1 MAKYIEGINRMAMN
15 TLISSSRT
23 SVAVSF
29 LRCGVKRPIKTL
41 QSASS
46 LQQININHHQPL
58 NNSTNIR
65 HTIHTSTALYKPT
78 SQKDLFTPSPFKR
91 SSIINVSDKFAIYRQ
106 LKEGPD
112 EVYGVRRYMLLPR
125 SSIDNDENEV
135 DDENYVPKNVIAS
148 LNANR
153 NVLFGAQ
160 LHINTASSTTNQ
172 EEESSTDT
180 NEDNDEYINKY
191 LAACGSLLDIAKEDA
206 SINGQQVQALA
217 TLNGL
222 CSWVNECLEKDGE
235 GSHTLMNLMHGTQP
249 NALKEQ
255 ENKLDDS
262 DKGTKL
268 PSGKR
273 SNQKIII
280 NNNNTEAST
289 LILKNESQRIQM
301 LEAIRAIST
310 GIPRPGH
317 NVVGAGT
324 YRDGMKGWVAL
335 SREYTQLATTT
346 NSDAVTLD
354 SSYVGRIGLEE
365 LALYKSRNGEV
376 TKIEHLAHTTPEYLK
391 EAGGAMARL
400 FFV

>member
-1 MAKYIEGINRMAMN
+1 M
-15 TLISSSRT
+15 
-23 SVAVSF
+23 
-29 LRCGVKRPIKTL
+29 
-41 QSASS
+41 
-46 LQQININHHQPL
+46 
-58 NNSTNIR
+58 
-65 HTIHTSTALYKPT
+65 
-78 SQKDLFTPSPFKR
+78 
-91 SSIINVSDKFAIYRQ
+91 
-106 LKEGPD
+106 
-112 EVYGVRRYMLLPR
+112 
-125 SSIDNDENEV
+125 
-135 DDENYVPKNVIAS
+135 
-148 LNANR
+148 NANR

-160 LHINTASSTTNQ
+160 LHLNTASSTTNQ
-172 EEESSTDT
+172 EEESSNTT
-180 NEDNDEYINKY
+180 KSEDDYINKY

-222 CSWVNECLEKDGE
+222 CSWVNECLEKDGQ

-249 NALKEQ
+249 NVLKEP

-262 DKGTKL
+262 EEGSKL

-317 NVVGAGT
+317 SVVGAGT

-346 NSDAVTLD
+346 NSDAAVALD
-354 SSYVGRIGLEE
+354 SSYVGRVGLEE

>member
-1 MAKYIEGINRMAMN
+1 
-15 TLISSSRT
+15 
-23 SVAVSF
+23 
-29 LRCGVKRPIKTL
+29 
-41 QSASS
+41 
-46 LQQININHHQPL
+46 
-58 NNSTNIR
+58 
-65 HTIHTSTALYKPT
+65 
-78 SQKDLFTPSPFKR
+78 
-91 SSIINVSDKFAIYRQ
+91 
-106 LKEGPD
+106 
-112 EVYGVRRYMLLPR
+112 
-125 SSIDNDENEV
+125 
-135 DDENYVPKNVIAS
+135 
-148 LNANR
+148 
-153 NVLFGAQ
+153 
-160 LHINTASSTTNQ
+160 
-172 EEESSTDT
+172 
-180 NEDNDEYINKY
+180 
-191 LAACGSLLDIAKEDA
+191 
-206 SINGQQVQALA
+206 
-217 TLNGL
+217 LNGL
-222 CSWVNECLEKDGE
+222 CSWVNECIEKDGE

-249 NALKEQ
+249 NALKQQ
-255 ENKLDDS
+255 EEHKQDDKEEVS
-262 DKGTKL
+262 KL

-301 LEAIRAIST
+301 IEAIRAIST

-317 NVVGAGT
+317 SVVGAGS

-354 SSYVGRIGLEE
+354 SSYVGRVGLEE

>member
-1 MAKYIEGINRMAMN
+1 MAIN
-15 TLISSSRT
+15 TIISSSRT
-23 SVAVSF
+23 TPLAVI
-29 LRCGVKRPIKTL
+29 RRGVKRHIKTL

-46 LQQININHHQPL
+46 LQQIININHHQLL
-58 NNSTNIR
+58 NNNIKSG
-65 HTIHTSTALYKPT
+65 HTIHTSTTLYKPK

-160 LHINTASSTTNQ
+160 LHINSASSTLNQ
-172 EEESSTDT
+172 EEGRSNNTKD
-180 NEDNDEYINKY
+180 DIDEYINKY

-249 NALKEQ
+249 NALKQQ
-255 ENKLDDS
+255 EEHKQDDKEEVS
-262 DKGTKL
+262 KL

-289 LILKNESQRIQM
+289 LILKNESQRIQII
-301 LEAIRAIST
+301 EAIRAIST

-317 NVVGAGT
+317 SVVGAGT

-335 SREYTQLATTT
+335 SREYTQLATT

-354 SSYVGRIGLEE
+354 SSYVGRVGLEE

>member
-1 MAKYIEGINRMAMN
+1 MAIN
-15 TLISSSRT
+15 TIISSSRT
-23 SVAVSF
+23 SAAAI
-29 LRCGVKRPIKTL
+29 RCGIKRPIKTL

-46 LQQININHHQPL
+46 LQQININHHNLPL
-58 NNSTNIR
+58 KNNFKR
-65 HTIHTSTALYKPT
+65 HTIHTSTTLYKPK

-160 LHINTASSTTNQ
+160 LHLNTASSTTNQ
-172 EEESSTDT
+172 EEESSNTT
-180 NEDNDEYINKY
+180 KSEDDYINKY

-222 CSWVNECLEKDGE
+222 CSWVNECLEKDGQ

-249 NALKEQ
+249 NVLKEP

-262 DKGTKL
+262 EEGSKL

-317 NVVGAGT
+317 SVVGAGT

-346 NSDAVTLD
+346 NSEAVTLD
-354 SSYVGRIGLEE
+354 SSYVGRVGLEE